1 MINRFKLRMALPFS
15 ILVVFELFGL
25 NRASAVAGYSPTAV
39 ELSILPPFCQTK
51 LNSSSNPAD
60 QILYSGKIGP
70 DWLHIHHYCFAL
82 NFSNRYKRTF
92 ANKGDQ
98 LFYLQSAMG
107 EFDYVFT
114 NSSPNF
120 WMRPEMHVQK
130 GKLLAAAKRNIEAV
144 NEFEQALQDNP
155 NYVEAYVALS
165 DYYKN
170 TGQQSKSITSVEQAL
185 QHAPNNKSLQKRYNQ
200 LTGKIFTPPP
210 PPVEQAVQTPST
222 PIPVVKA
229 APESGV
235 SSTTTQSVSVSSP
248 VVVPEKIGTPTNP
261 YCRFC
266 PPE

>member
-1 MINRFKLRMALPFS
+1 MRLIKLQIALALT
-15 ILVVFELFGL
+15 ILVVFGL
-25 NRASAVAGYSPTAV
+25 LGVNQASAVSAYTPTAA
-39 ELSILPPFCQTK
+39 ELALLPLSCQAK
-51 LNSSSNPAD
+51 LKNSNPTD
-60 QILYSGKIGP
+60 IKLYSAKIGP
-70 DWLHIHHYCFAL
+70 DWLHFHHYCFAL
-82 NFSNRYKRTF
+82 NFSNRYTKSF
-92 ANKGDQ
+92 ANKTDQ

-114 NSSPNF
+114 HSSPDF

-130 GKLLAAAKRNIEAV
+130 GKLLASAKRNSEAV
-144 NEFEQALQDNP
+144 AEFEQALQKNP

-170 TGQQSKSITSVEQAL
+170 TGQQSKSIAAVEQAL
-185 QHAPNNKSLQKRYNQ
+185 QRAPNIKSLQRKYNQ

-210 PPVEQAVQTPST
+210 PTVEQAVQIPPT
-222 PIPVVKA
+222 PIPVMQA

-235 SSTTTQSVSVSSP
+235 SSTTTQPVSASSP
-248 VVVPEKIGTPTNP
+248 VVVPEKIRIPTNP